1 MNRKR
6 VLFLGFIISLLSLTV
21 LPPLESSADEKM
33 TLVVG
38 TVTSGGTLVGEGG
51 EKYLIGA
58 NETGVDLSKN
68 EGKKVMVTG
77 YLEEKEGKKILMVT
91 SYQLWS
97 PFGESPT
104 EEEKE
109 D

>member
-6 VLFLGFIISLLSLTV
+6 FLFLGFIISLLSLAV
-21 LPPLESSADEKM
+21 LPPIESSADEMM

-38 TVTSGGTLVGEGG
+38 TVTSGGTFVGERG
-51 EKYLIGA
+51 EKYIIGA
-58 NETGVDLSKN
+58 NETGVELSGN
-68 EGKKVMVTG
+68 EGKKAMVIG

-97 PFGESPT
+97 PFGESSAG
-104 EEEKE
+104 EEKE